1 MNGHG
6 SRSSAGSHP
15 VTGPPASDEQARAI
29 NLRTVSPDI
38 ARSYSDSFVKVDLE
52 TLSDGDEAEIT
63 VELVSLDS
71 LLAGV
76 RFGHGSSSLL
86 SINMLSTSVPPYRAY
101 CSCSALAAASA
112 GTPAGAWPASW

>member
-29 NLRTVSPDI
+29 NLWTVSPGI

-52 TLSDGDEAEIT
+52 TLSNGGEAEIT
-63 VELVSLDS
+63 VELVSLGS
-71 LLAGV
+71 LLAECGSVIV
-76 RFGHGSSSLL
+76 R
-86 SINMLSTSVPPYRAY
+86 
-101 CSCSALAAASA
+101 AAC
-112 GTPAGAWPASW
+112 